1 MLLVVHAALTWA
13 LVGLILTIQ
22 LVHYPLFSGVG
33 AAGYAAYQRAHVVRI
48 TWLVAPLMLAELG
61 TGVALWLAP
70 PPTVSGASAALGLAL
85 TFLIWLSTAFVQ
97 SPTHQ
102 RLSAGFNP
110 AEHARLVSTNWVRTL
125 LWLGRGLL
133 VGGWLLGI
141 G

>member
-33 AAGYAAYQRAHVVRI
+33 AAGYAAYQRAHVVRV

-61 TGVALWLAP
+61 TGVALLVAP
-70 PPTVSGASAALGLAL
+70 PPTVSAASAAFGLAL
-85 TFLIWLSTAFVQ
+85 IAVIWLSTAFVQ

-102 RLSAGFNP
+102 RLGAEFSQ
-110 AEHARLVSTNWVRTL
+110 AEHARLVRTNWVRTL

-133 VGGWLLGI
+133 VGGWLLGA